1 MSVEN
6 LINLADRSKEERTEI
21 ARKGGIASGDA
32 RSERKRLKNELIEL
46 LETSDSKS
54 NKTVQEKMCLAL
66 INKCLEG
73 NIRAFEIIR
82 DTVDGKPKPT
92 DEISELRN
100 IEIIIGDDLDE
111 KY

>member
-1 MSVEN
+1 MTVEN

-21 ARKGGIASGDA
+21 ARKGGVASGDA

-46 LETSDSKS
+46 LETNDLKS

-66 INKCLEG
+66 INKSLEG

-82 DTVDGKPKPT
+82 DTVDGKPKSV
-92 DEISELRN
+92 DWISESRDV
-100 IEIIIGDDLDE
+100 EIIIGGDLDE